1 MKLSTRSIV
10 IIGMLGA
17 ISIVLGQTGLG
28 LIPVPTPAG
37 RATILHIP
45 AILAGILE
53 GPVVGAFVGLIFG
66 IYSFLTAPSA
76 LAADPIVSI
85 VPRLFIGV
93 VSYYVYKFAGKNI
106 YLSSALAAIAGTA
119 TNTVGFLG
127 LGVLQG
133 YIPAGGPGTVNIL
146 SFLGLGVLQ
155 GYIPS
160 WYVAMGIATVH
171 GVPEA
176 VLAVLIVVV
185 LVKAFKKSNLI

>member
-133 YIPAGGPGTVNIL
+133 YIP
-146 SFLGLGVLQ
+146 
-155 GYIPS
+155 S
-160 WYVAMGIATVH
+160 WYVAMGIAPVH
-171 GVPEA
+171 GVPES

>member
-1 MKLSTRSIV
+1 VKLSTRSIV

-133 YIPAGGPGTVNIL
+133 YIP
-146 SFLGLGVLQ
+146 
-155 GYIPS
+155 S